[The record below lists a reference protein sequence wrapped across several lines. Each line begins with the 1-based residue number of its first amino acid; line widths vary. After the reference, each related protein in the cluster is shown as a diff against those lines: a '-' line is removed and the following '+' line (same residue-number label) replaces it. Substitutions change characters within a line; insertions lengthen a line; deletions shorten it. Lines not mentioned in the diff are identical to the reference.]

1 MSKQRTVP
9 FGMGYDRTYSV
20 RHELN
25 EQGLD
30 VNEDIPGKL
39 QENMS
44 ACICQSKD
52 FVLRQELT
60 NSLIKPDLGPG
71 KHRQFDAAFLQ
82 FFIQHS
88 GGLMNHR
95 RARAAFKATELVGRR
110 HNGVHIILHQHS
122 AKRNGLLDRFRS
134 IIKMWQTMAVRVHEL
149 LRLSWG

>member
-25 EQGLD
+25 EQRLD
-30 VNEDIPGKL
+30 VNEDIPEKL
-39 QENMS
+39 QKNVP
-44 ACICQSKD
+44 ARICESED
-52 FVLRQELT
+52 FVPRQEFG
-60 NSLIKPDLGPG
+60 NSLIKPDLSPG

-95 RARAAFKATELVGRR
+95 SARAVLKATELVGRR
-110 HNGVHIILHQHS
+110 HNGVHVILHQHS
-122 AKRNGLLDRFRS
+122 AKRDGFGS
-134 IIKMWQTMAVRVHEL
+134 GSGAIVETWQAMAVCIHEPLRVP
-149 LRLSWG
+149 